1 MGTVL
6 PRTGIGQ
13 DSHRFDEPE
22 SGKPLMLGGVRI
34 PDAAGLRGN
43 SDADVVLHALTNAVS
58 GISGT
63 NVLGAI
69 SDEMCRGGTTDS
81 AEYLRYALGT
91 LTKMRL
97 CHVSV
102 AIECATPVLAPHID
116 AIRASIASLCGIAV
130 SDVGVTAT
138 SGEGLTG
145 FGRGEGIQA
154 LAIVTAVREE

>member
-1 MGTVL
+1 MATVL

-63 NVLGAI
+63 PVLGAI
-69 SDEMCRGGTTDS
+69 SDEMCRKGTTDS
-81 AEYLRYALGT
+81 AEYLKHALGT
-91 LTKMRL
+91 LHHMKL
-97 CHVSV
+97 CHISI
-102 AIECATPVLAPHID
+102 AIECATPILAPHID
-116 AIRASIASLCGIAV
+116 AMRASVASLCGMAV
-130 SDVGVTAT
+130 SDVGITAT
-138 SGEGLTG
+138 SGEGLTA

-154 LAIVTAVREE
+154 LAVLTAVGET